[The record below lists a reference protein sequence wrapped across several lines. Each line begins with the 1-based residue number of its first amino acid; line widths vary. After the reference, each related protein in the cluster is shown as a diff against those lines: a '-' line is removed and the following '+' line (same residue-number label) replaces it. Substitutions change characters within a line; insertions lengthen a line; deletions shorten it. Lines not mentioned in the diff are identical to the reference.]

1 MGSEQ
6 ELSKFGEITYAEK
19 QRQKDALYVPLPV
32 WLNEKTVSL
41 LSDSGINL
49 LYRHQREA
57 LEAAFNND
65 NVVISTGTSSGKSLC
80 YQIPLIEM
88 LLADDKATAVM
99 IFPTKAL
106 TQDQHRSLTGL
117 FPEKADKIAIYDGDT
132 PKQLRSHSVF
142 GKILSLPTLVWK
154 MVLNILKID
163 RKNTDFIH
171 TTHDK

>member
-57 LEAAFNND
+57 QRRKAAPPGQPAECPRL
-65 NVVISTGTSSGKSLC
+65 IPKS
-80 YQIPLIEM
+80 QP
-88 LLADDKATAVM
+88 A
-99 IFPTKAL
+99 
-106 TQDQHRSLTGL
+106 
-117 FPEKADKIAIYDGDT
+117 
-132 PKQLRSHSVF
+132 
-142 GKILSLPTLVWK
+142 
-154 MVLNILKID
+154 
-163 RKNTDFIH
+163 FI
-171 TTHDK
+171 T